1 MITQVKKL
9 LKVRSEFFSIAKEV
23 EYDFDMLASIL
34 TPVQRAKFILF
45 VDSVRNHHDLSVYEL
60 WDIKKSGRPRDPA
73 HEVMES
79 EEAKEPVVDTQ
90 MEPTEMKPT
99 QLEEY
104 DTLMEEQKKKFEEA

>member
-1 MITQVKKL
+1 MQWEIGLDSQQIKLVKKLKNSVMKAKDKMVTQVKKL

-60 WDIKKSGRPRDPA
+60 WDIKKSG
-73 HEVMES
+73 
-79 EEAKEPVVDTQ
+79 
-90 MEPTEMKPT
+90 
-99 QLEEY
+99 
-104 DTLMEEQKKKFEEA
+104 